1 MIQMK
6 EWWYADKAVE
16 ALPLLTNQ
24 QQRVGVHRAAR
35 MMHLAIATIA
45 VGIQHRRCQPIMMQ
59 AIGVVVLVHQ
69 DVIMINEDHHPAPQ
83 DPDPKA
89 ADQQIMILIPAA
101 TAAHEERVNIL
112 VRGQQIRLIDY

>member
-16 ALPLLTNQ
+16 APPLLTNQ
-24 QQRVGVHRAAR
+24 RVEVHRAAR

-45 VGIQHRRCQPIMMQ
+45 VGIHHRHCPPIMM
-59 AIGVVVLVHQ
+59 AIIGVVVLVHQ
-69 DVIMINEDHHPAPQ
+69 DVIMINEDHPAPQ

-89 ADQQIMILIPAA
+89 VADQQIMI
-101 TAAHEERVNIL
+101 
-112 VRGQQIRLIDY
+112 